1 MGGSKSGGFYMF
13 CEEFGDY
20 IGDGEG
26 EGRGRKIWVWVRGGW
41 LLGIDGFAPGPRA
54 T

>member
-1 MGGSKSGGFYMF
+1 MF

-26 EGRGRKIWVWVRGGW
+26 GGRGRKIWLWVRGGW
-41 LLGIDGFAPGPRA
+41 LLGIDSFDPGPRA